1 MSVSSDA
8 QAAPAVDVV
17 PLGGLG
23 EFGLN
28 MLAVS
33 CGETTILIDAG
44 SMFPEADLPAW
55 TWSSRR
61 STTSTSAAAAW
72 RRWS

>member
-1 MSVSSDA
+1 MIA

-44 SMFPEADLPAW
+44 SMFPEADLPGVDLVVPALDYLDP
-55 TWSSRR
+55 
-61 STTSTSAAAAW
+61 AAAGSP
-72 RRWS
+72 RWC